1 MTFKSLIYPVL
12 VIAGIV
18 WLTTA
23 SARSSAVSVNQF
35 SIPELKEHADL
46 DQTVQLVNDEL
57 ARLRKDANLQAAE
70 PADELMVLRRLSLA
84 LHGSIPSLEEIRKF
98 EADESPHRL
107 SKWLE
112 YLLQDD
118 RFNDYFAER
127 LARSYVGVEEG
138 QFLIF
143 RRDRFLNW
151 LTKELK
157 NNRPYDEIVRA
168 MVSGKGVWTS
178 QGEVNFITSALADDE
193 FDPNKLTARSM
204 RAFLGQ
210 RMDCAQCHDHPFD
223 HWKQDEFEGLAAHF
237 GQVKLSLAGIV
248 DGKEKEFVV
257 EDRLTLEDRTVEPAV
272 PFNTEWLGTDGSR
285 RERLARWITH
295 PENKRFERA
304 AANRVW
310 ALMFGKPFL
319 VHRPVDDLPDPET
332 DPETKILDIIGEDF
346 RKQNCDLRRL
356 VRVIAASD
364 AFRMSSIPPTEMAHE
379 KSGQDSESEES
390 LHEQLN
396 LVEQRWAVYPLV
408 RLRPEQ
414 VIGSMLQANNL
425 RTIDR
430 NSHLFIRALR
440 MLRENDFV
448 DEFGD
453 PGVEELQ
460 EWSGTIPQALLRMNG
475 ELSRGLTNRNPFFA
489 PGRISATGSTAAKK
503 IETIYLANLARYPT
517 ETEQEY
523 FQKRFEED
531 KSGKAVEDL
540 YWILFNSPE
549 FSWNH

>member
-12 VIAGIV
+12 VVVGIV

-23 SARSSAVSVNQF
+23 SARSSAVSVNQV
-35 SIPELKEHADL
+35 IVPELKTESDL
-46 DQTVQLVNDEL
+46 NETVRLVNVEL

-70 PADELMVLRRLSLA
+70 PADELTILRRLSLA
-84 LHGSIPSLEEIRKF
+84 LHGSIPSLEEIREF
-98 EADESPHRL
+98 ESDEGPDRL
-107 SKWLE
+107 SRWLE

-118 RFNDYFAER
+118 RFSDYFAER
-127 LARSYVGVEEG
+127 LARSYVGVEQG

-168 MVSGKGVWTS
+168 MISGKGVWTS
-178 QGEVNFITSALADDE
+178 EGEVNFITSALADEE

-223 HWKQDEFEGLAAHF
+223 RWKQEEFEGLAAHF

-272 PFNTEWLGTDGSR
+272 PFNPEWMGTDGSR
-285 RERLARWITH
+285 RKRLANWITH
-295 PENKRFERA
+295 SGNQRFERA

-319 VHRPVDDLPDPET
+319 VHRPVDDLPDPGT

-356 VRVIAASD
+356 IRVIAASD
-364 AFRMSSIPPTEMAHE
+364 AFQMSSIPAAELALE
-379 KSGQDSESEES
+379 SSGQEIKSEEAIN
-390 LHEQLN
+390 EQLDM
-396 LVEQRWAVYPLV
+396 VEQRWAVYPLV

-440 MLRENDFV
+440 LLRENDFV

-475 ELSRGLTNRNPFFA
+475 ELSRDLTSNTPFFA
-489 PGRISATGSTAAKK
+489 PGRISASASTAQKK
-503 IETIYLANLARYPT
+503 IETIYLTNLTRYPT
-517 ETEQEY
+517 NLEQEY

-531 KSGKAVEDL
+531 KSGNVVEDL